1 MSEVKAG
8 DPQYLTILDEL
19 RELHLK
25 KAADYGSD
33 EDPLANLRGS
43 ADVGIEPW
51 LGAYLRLKD
60 KTRRMDRFCVKRKL
74 ENEGVEDTLKDMAAY
89 ALLTLRLYREQQMER

>member
-1 MSEVKAG
+1 MTKEQAG
-8 DPQYLTILDEL
+8 DPMYLAILEEL
-19 RELHLK
+19 RELHVK
-25 KAADYGSD
+25 KAMDYGND

-60 KTRRMDRFCVKRKL
+60 KTRRMDRFCVKRRL

-89 ALLTLRLYREQQMER
+89 ALLTLRLYRETAK